1 MKDSLTKINK
11 STKMVLL
18 IIIMC
23 ILWIPAIAQ
32 KVPVTGKVTDNS
44 GNPLPGVNVIAKGTQ
59 TGTSTNTEG
68 QYTIQV
74 EKNAILVFSYLGMK
88 DKEEAVNGRGVI
100 DVVLESTSIDLSELV
115 VIGYGTSRKRD
126 MTTAVSVVS
135 TRDFNERPVTNVA
148 QAMQGKAAG
157 VQVVLPSGKPG
168 GDAFIR
174 VRGATSVLAGNEPLY
189 VIDGVPTTS
198 MQTVN
203 PQDIESVQVLKDAS
217 SAAIYGAR
225 AANGV
230 VIITTKRGKIG
241 EVNVS
246 FNSYGGFSYMNND
259 ISALNTDQY
268 RVLMDQIK
276 GEGTVPST
284 QTNYTNWIDETFK
297 TGNIQNYQLSVT
309 TGNDKSQYF
318 FSGGYSNEKGIVSPA
333 QNKKFTFRLNTD
345 SRLYNWL
352 KFTTSI
358 SLINNY
364 YTDVIDNQNSMRGGT
379 ILSAIN
385 TPPFLHIWDPANP
398 EQYEVN
404 PYQNSWENPIAYASR
419 SNISKTNRVLANA
432 NTEISFLKDFKL
444 KSNFG
449 IDGYMYQRDLYID
462 PVRTVYGRT
471 ENGLGEADK
480 SNSMVW
486 LVENVLTYDKSI
498 GDHNLSVL
506 VGQSAQSSRWDQS
519 YISAKDF
526 PKNTAV
532 QTINAANQITYAATS
547 ASEWSIA
554 SFFSR
559 LSYNYR
565 SKYLVTANL
574 RYDGSSK
581 LAPGN
586 QWGFFPS
593 ISGAWRLSAEPFMQD
608 IDFISDLKIRGGWGK
623 NGNQEGIGDYAW
635 QALYSFSR
643 RSATS
648 PLSGPGIYQSSI
660 ENRSLKW
667 EETYQT
673 NLGID
678 LAMLDN
684 KINFTGDV
692 YWKNTDGLL
701 VNVPLPSGAA
711 PVDHITRNDG
721 KMKNWGLEFTL
732 GFKNEEHP
740 VKWNTNIIWSMN
752 RNKVTDLELS
762 QIYNFA
768 KLESNNEYVVRMS
781 PGYALGTFYGYVA
794 QGVDPETGNMI
805 YEDRND
811 NGTIDPDDRTVIG
824 NAQPD
829 FIYSLSQNLSYKG
842 WNLNI
847 FFQGSQG
854 NDIFNASRI
863 DTEGMFDT
871 KNQTTEVLRRW
882 MRPGQI
888 TDIPKAVNDGSTF
901 NVHNS
906 TRFVEDGSY
915 LRFKTLTLSYSL
927 PERIVKKI
935 NLKNLTLYATA
946 NNLFTITR
954 YSGFDPEVNYGG
966 NDSVIQGVDYGT
978 YPQSK
983 SYIFGVSL
991 QF

>member
-1 MKDSLTKINK
+1 MKDSLKIINK
-11 STKMVLL
+11 SKRMALAAVL
-18 IIIMC
+18 C
-23 ILWIPAIAQ
+23 VLWAPVMAQ
-32 KVPVTGKVTDNS
+32 PVLVSGKVSDDLKNPVS
-44 GNPLPGVNVIAKGTQ
+44 GANVIIKGTQ
-59 TGTSTNTEG
+59 TGTSTDSDG
-68 QYTIQV
+68 FFKLQAD
-74 EKNAILVFSYLGMK
+74 KNSTLVFSFIGMK
-88 DKEEAVNGRGVI
+88 DKEEAVNGRNI
-100 DVVLESTSIDLSELV
+100 INVVMENTVIDLSELV

-126 MTTAVSVVS
+126 MTTAISVVS
-135 TRDFNERPVTNVA
+135 TKDFSERPITNVA
-148 QAMQGKAAG
+148 QAIQGKAAG

-168 GDAFIR
+168 GEAFIR

-230 VIITTKRGKIG
+230 VIITTKRGKSG
-241 EVNVS
+241 QVSVS
-246 FNSYGGFSYMNND
+246 FNSYFGFSNISND
-259 ISALNTDQY
+259 IKALNTEQY
-268 RVLMDQIK
+268 RELMAEVK
-276 GEGTVPST
+276 GAGTVPDT
-284 QTNYTNWIDETFK
+284 ETNYTDWISETFK
-297 TGNIQNYQLSVT
+297 TGSIQNYQISVT
-309 TGNDKSQYF
+309 SGSDKSQFF

-333 QNKKFTFRLNTD
+333 KNKKFTFRVNTD
-345 SRLYNWL
+345 TKLYEWL
-352 KFTTSI
+352 KFNTNI
-358 SLINNY
+358 SFINNY
-364 YTDVIDNQNSMRGGT
+364 FNDVNDNLNSMRGGT

-385 TPPFLHIWDPANP
+385 TPPFLHIWDPENP

-404 PYQNSWENPIAYASR
+404 PYQNSWENPLAYASR

-432 NTEISFLKDFKL
+432 NTEISLLKDLKL

-449 IDGYMYQRDLYID
+449 IDGYEYQRDLYID
-462 PVRTVYGRT
+462 PIRTVYGRS

-480 SNSMVW
+480 SNSLVW
-486 LVENVLTYDKSI
+486 LIENVLTYDKNI
-498 GDHNLSVL
+498 GDHSFSILA
-506 VGQSAQSSRWDQS
+506 GQSSQSSRWDQS

-526 PKNTAV
+526 PENTSV
-532 QTINAANQITYAATS
+532 KTINAANQITYAASS

-559 LSYNYR
+559 LTYNYQ

-593 ISGAWRLSAEPFMQD
+593 ISGAWRISSEPFMKD
-608 IDFISDLKIRGGWGK
+608 IDFISDFKIRGGWGK

-635 QALYSFSR
+635 QALYGFSR

-660 ENRSLKW
+660 ENKSLKW

-673 NLGID
+673 NIGID
-678 LAMLDN
+678 LSLLEN
-684 KINFTGDV
+684 KITFTGDV

-711 PVDHITRNDG
+711 PVGYITRNDG
-721 KMKNWGLEFTL
+721 KMKNWGIELTL
-732 GFKNEEHP
+732 GASNYDHP
-740 VKWNTNIIWSMN
+740 VKWSTNVIWSMN
-752 RNKVTDLELS
+752 RNKVTALELS
-762 QIYNFA
+762 KIYNYA
-768 KLESNNEYVVRMS
+768 KLESNNEYVIRMS

-794 QGVDPETGNMI
+794 KGVDPETGNMI

-811 NGTIDPDDRTVIG
+811 NGSTDPDDRTVIG

-829 FIYSLSQNLSYKG
+829 FIYSLNQTVSYKG

-863 DTEGMFDT
+863 DTEGMFDN
-871 KNQTTEVLRRW
+871 KNQTTEVLRKW

-888 TDIPKAVNDGSTF
+888 TDIPRAVSDGSTY

-915 LRFKTLTLSYSL
+915 LRLKTLTLSYSL
-927 PERIVKKI
+927 PEKWFKKI
-935 NLKNLTLYATA
+935 NIKNLTLYATA
-946 NNLFTITR
+946 NNLFTITN

-991 QF
+991 KF